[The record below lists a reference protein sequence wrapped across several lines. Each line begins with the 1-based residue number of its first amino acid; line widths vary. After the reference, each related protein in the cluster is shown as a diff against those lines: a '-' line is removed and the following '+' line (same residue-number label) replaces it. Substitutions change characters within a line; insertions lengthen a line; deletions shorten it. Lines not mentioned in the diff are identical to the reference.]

1 MLLPI
6 RAIEFGGI
14 FWRRIDDEQL
24 HRHDLVLW
32 FGVDLLEGVGGGAH
46 YASFEIFSATQPCLR
61 PSGRAREVATRREPR
76 PLAAKTCRS
85 IPTPRPTCYRG
96 RRRSRGGA
104 HRKIQ
109 SSDRSCP

>member
-32 FGVDLLEGVGGGAH
+32 FGVDMLEGVGGGAH

-61 PSGRAREVATRREPR
+61 PSGRAWDVATRREPR
-76 PLAAKTCRS
+76 PLAAKTCGSVLKLGHYQTCRS

-96 RRRSRGGA
+96 RRQSR
-104 HRKIQ
+104 
-109 SSDRSCP
+109 